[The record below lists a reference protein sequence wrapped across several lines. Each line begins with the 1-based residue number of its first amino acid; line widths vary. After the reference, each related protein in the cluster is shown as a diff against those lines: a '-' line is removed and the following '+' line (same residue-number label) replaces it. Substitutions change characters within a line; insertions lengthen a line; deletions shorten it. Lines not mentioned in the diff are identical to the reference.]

1 MRPSRTG
8 PFAYSAITR
17 RPPLRWAN
25 GARVAVWVVPNI
37 ESFPLDEAIPG
48 GSGTVPDV
56 PAWSVREYGA
66 RVGVWRIMDV
76 LRRHGVRGTVALNA
90 DVCDAY
96 PEVVQACVELDWELM
111 GHGVT
116 NTKRMNA
123 VADEAAAIRET
134 FERIERA
141 TARRPTGW
149 LSPGL
154 QETWN
159 TLDHL
164 VACGAEYVADWTV
177 DDQPIWISAGPKRL
191 VGVPYTFELNDKPAY
206 ERLGRTAEEFES
218 TIRRQFDVLY
228 AEGTASGRVMAIAL
242 HPYLSGYPHRIGAL
256 DAALAYVRSHD
267 GVWLATGCEIADAFR
282 TAQPERS
289 DYHGAT
295 NGSSDLP
302 G

>member
-1 MRPSRTG
+1 MRPGRTG
-8 PFAYSAITR
+8 PFPYSAAPR
-17 RPPLRWAN
+17 RPVLRWPN
-25 GARVAVWVVPNI
+25 GARIAVWVVPNV
-37 ESFPLDEAIPG
+37 EFFGLDEPIAG
-48 GSGTVPDV
+48 GTGKVPDV

-96 PEVVQACVELDWELM
+96 PEVVAACVELEWELM

-123 VADEAAAIRET
+123 VPDEAATVRET
-134 FERIERA
+134 FERIEGA
-141 TARRPTGW
+141 TGRRPVGW

-154 QETWN
+154 QETWD

-164 VACGAEYVADWTV
+164 AACGAEYVADWTV
-177 DDQPIWISAGPKRL
+177 DDQPIWMSVGGTKL

-206 ERLGRTAEEFES
+206 ERLGRTADEFEA

-228 AEGTASGRVMAIAL
+228 AESASSARVMAIAL

-256 DAALAYVRSHD
+256 DGALAHIRSHSD
-267 GVWLATGCEIADAFR
+267 VWLATGSEIAETFR
-282 TAQPERS
+282 EAS
-289 DYHGAT
+289 AG
-295 NGSSDLP
+295 
-302 G
+302 

>member
-1 MRPSRTG
+1 MRPGRSG
-8 PFAYSAITR
+8 PFAYSAAPTR
-17 RPPLRWAN
+17 TPLRWPN
-25 GARVAVWVVPNI
+25 GARIAVWVIPNI
-37 ESFPLDEAIPG
+37 ESFALDEAIAG
-48 GSGTVPDV
+48 GTGKVPDV

-96 PEVVQACVELDWELM
+96 PEVVAATVELGWEHM

-116 NTKRMNA
+116 NTRRMNA
-123 VADEAAAIRET
+123 VDDEAGVVRAT

-141 TARRPTGW
+141 TGRRPRGW

-154 QETWN
+154 QESWS

-164 VACGAEYVADWTV
+164 AACGAEYVADWTV
-177 DDQPIWISAGPKRL
+177 DDQPIWMSAGGKRL

-206 ERLGRTAEEFES
+206 ERLGRTAEEFEA

-228 AEGTASGRVMAIAL
+228 AEGAASGRVMAIAL

-256 DAALAYVRSHD
+256 DAGLAYVRSHPD
-267 GVWLATGCEIADAFR
+267 VWLATGGEIADAFR
-282 TAQPERS
+282 AV
-289 DYHGAT
+289 
-295 NGSSDLP
+295 SSA
-302 G
+302 

>member
-1 MRPSRTG
+1 MPARG
-8 PFAYSAITR
+8 
-17 RPPLRWAN
+17 PLRWPN

-37 ESFPLDEAIPG
+37 ECFALDEPIAG
-48 GSGTVPDV
+48 GTGKVPDV

-66 RVGVWRIMDV
+66 RVGVFRIMDV

-96 PEVVQACVELDWELM
+96 PEVVSAAVDLGWELM

-116 NTKRMNA
+116 NTRRLNA
-123 VADEAAAIRET
+123 VADEAAVVRET

-141 TARRPTGW
+141 AGRRPVGW

-154 QETWN
+154 QETWD

-164 VACGAEYVADWTV
+164 ASCGAEYVADWTV
-177 DDQPIWISAGPKRL
+177 DDQPIWISAAGTRL

-206 ERLGRTAEEFES
+206 ERLGRTAEEFS
-218 TIRRQFDVLY
+218 SMIRRQFDVLY
-228 AEGTASGRVMAIAL
+228 AEGAASGRVMAIAL

-256 DAALAYVRSHD
+256 DEALAYVRSHPD
-267 GVWLATGCEIADAFR
+267 VWLTTGSEIASAFR
-282 TAQPERS
+282 QVSP
-289 DYHGAT
+289 
-295 NGSSDLP
+295 
-302 G
+302 